1 MGRIKPPESL
11 LVHTPK
17 SFSASV
23 LTLQLSFQVHLQCWD
38 ETSPPLNFTTCCSN
52 CSVILSLH
60 THVCIYVPIQENSQ
74 QCPLIFDLGGNGCFV
89 LGIWR
94 LLFTQLSP
102 VEAFPLIFLVKQ
114 NH

>member
-38 ETSPPLNFTTCCSN
+38 DTSPPLKFYYLLLQLFCYSLPPHTRMHISTYSRKVSN
-52 CSVILSLH
+52 V
-60 THVCIYVPIQENSQ
+60 
-74 QCPLIFDLGGNGCFV
+74 
-89 LGIWR
+89 
-94 LLFTQLSP
+94 LLFLTWVEMGALCWGFGDCYLLSCLLWKR
-102 VEAFPLIFLVKQ
+102 F
-114 NH
+114 H